1 MIELNKLA
9 FSTLGCAG
17 QSVAQILAHAAVGGC
32 KGVELRCYKGEVVAP
47 DSSLDAARAVGDALR
62 AGGVTP
68 ISLATYVRI
77 GGIDDIGA
85 DLEHHLELA
94 AAVGAPMIRVFG
106 GEPGDADV
114 PRRAVQRLKAAADAS
129 ARTGVAIV
137 IETHDAMLEGR
148 VIAGVLE
155 EAAVPTAGALW
166 DILNPWRAGETIEAT
181 ARYLA
186 PWLRHVHI
194 KDAASMTELA
204 PLIPGTGVV
213 PINPMLALLKASDYR
228 GWVELEWES
237 AWYPDAPPL
246 DDALK
251 AFGAIMHAAAQ

>member
-1 MIELNKLA
+1 MIDANKLA

-17 QSVAQILAHAAVGGC
+17 ESIERVLAHAAVGGC
-32 KGVELRCYKGEVVAP
+32 RGVELRCYKGEVIEP
-47 DSSLDAARAVGDALR
+47 DSGLDAARAVGDALR
-62 AGGVTP
+62 AGGVEP

-77 GGIDDIGA
+77 GSADDVLG
-85 DLEHHLELA
+85 DLEHHLDLA
-94 AAVGAPMIRVFG
+94 KAVGAPMIRVFG
-106 GEPGDADV
+106 GEPGDPDV
-114 PRRAVQRLKAAADAS
+114 PRRAVERLKQAADAS
-129 ARTGVAIV
+129 AKTGVAIV

-166 DILNPWRAGETIEAT
+166 DVLNPWRAGEEPEAT

-186 PWLRHVHI
+186 PWVRHVHI
-194 KDAASMTELA
+194 KDAISKTELA

-213 PINPMLALLKASDYR
+213 PIKPILSLLAESDYR
-228 GWVELEWES
+228 GWIELEWES

-246 DDALK
+246 DDALR
-251 AFGAIMHAAAQ
+251 AFSSIMRERY